1 MKDVNDLLASIVVE
15 LKRGTLTLA
24 VLSQLTTPRYGYSLV
39 QTLGE
44 RDAPIEAGT
53 LYPLLRRLEQQGLL
67 TSSWDTNE
75 NKPRKYYVL
84 SRNGK
89 EALTLLRREWESL
102 AATMNKLLKGVT

>member
-1 MKDVNDLLASIVVE
+1 MKDVNALLESIVVE
-15 LKRGTLTLA
+15 LKRGTLTLV
-24 VLSQLTTPRYGYSLV
+24 VLSQLTSPQYGYSLV

-44 RDAPIEAGT
+44 REAHVEAGT

-67 TSSWDTNE
+67 TSSWDTRE

-102 AATMNKLLKGVT
+102 SSIMNKLLKGVT